1 MIFKSGTLRRGITN
15 ELFSYWRWKFWGAL
29 DVLLVSFFGLLGK
42 GRYRGAPGG
51 LGEVQSNLA
60 GQIGGE

>member
-1 MIFKSGTLRRGITN
+1 MHSFLIGGRRFWEPWISFIFLPH
-15 ELFSYWRWKFWGAL
+15 
-29 DVLLVSFFGLLGK
+29 LLGK